1 MKANE
6 GEDRKVGMVEEK
18 KKEWGVAKRQRPD
31 GLRRQKPDGLRRQKL
46 LRREQRKLH
55 SQV

>member
-6 GEDRKVGMVEEK
+6 GEVRKEGVMEEERK
-18 KKEWGVAKRQRPD
+18 KWGEAKRQRPD
-31 GLRRQKPDGLRRQKL
+31 GLRRQKLP
-46 LRREQRKLH
+46 RREQRKLH